1 MNAYTAFTIY
11 RGNRRDSYDV
21 VILLEVEQRGIE
33 YGEYHPIYIK
43 RSVTLETACRVAM
56 NRDSLKG
63 LPKSEGRTAHHK
75 RVIWLENT
83 NGDVLVSWDASMGWE
98 FLDHD
103 MTEEERRKFL
113 TLLPDE
119 AIRDLQ
125 EQWK

>member
-1 MNAYTAFTIY
+1 MNIFTAFTIY
-11 RGNRRDSYDV
+11 RGNRSDSYDV
-21 VILLEVEQRGIE
+21 VILLEVEKGENEHR
-33 YGEYHPIYIK
+33 EYHPIYIK

-63 LPKSEGRTAHHK
+63 LPKSEGRTSHQK

>member
-33 YGEYHPIYIK
+33 YREYHPIYIK

>member
-1 MNAYTAFTIY
+1 MNTFTAFTIY
-11 RGNRRDSYDV
+11 RGNRSDSYDV
-21 VILLEVEQRGIE
+21 VILLEVEKEENEHR
-33 YGEYHPIYIK
+33 EYHPIYIK

-56 NRDSLKG
+56 NRNSLKG

-75 RVIWLENT
+75 RILWLENT
-83 NGDVLVSWDASMGWE
+83 NGDILVSWDASMGWE